1 MQPRLTI
8 QASPA
13 ASSTTTS
20 SAVRPEGKDS
30 VTVRS
35 QSGRFDGARFW

>member
-1 MQPRLTI
+1 MQPRFTI

-20 SAVRPEGKDS
+20 SAVRPEGNDS

-35 QSGRFDGARFW
+35 HSGRFSGARFW

>member
-1 MQPRLTI
+1 MQPRFTT

-20 SAVRPEGKDS
+20 SAVRPEGKES

-35 QSGRFDGARFW
+35 QSGRRSGARFW